1 MSVQL
6 ALYRDSKFFYLI
18 YLQDCNYILKVIV
31 KGLSLLR
38 SGHKRVRKNIKTFLD
53 LFFPNIKNTERETL
67 QNDSFVT
74 SQLKKLF
81 KNPPNLTAYNQINQ
95 IGTEPSQELLPHI
108 GI

>member
-1 MSVQL
+1 M
-6 ALYRDSKFFYLI
+6 
-18 YLQDCNYILKVIV
+18 
-31 KGLSLLR
+31 
-38 SGHKRVRKNIKTFLD
+38 KTFLD

-108 GI
+108 DI